1 MEGSCVLAQFEVP
14 KRKLPSE
21 SQENLEGGREIGTKS
36 VGGKAFMLGNC
47 KGEPARS
54 PKDE

>member
-1 MEGSCVLAQFEVP
+1 MLGQFEDP
-14 KRKLPSE
+14 KRELPSE

-36 VGGKAFMLGNC
+36 VGGKVFMLGNC

-54 PKDE
+54 PKDV